1 MHLSKVIDA
10 VLFSLLNL
18 HTPYHSFRSTA
29 GLGIDQ
35 TLLESLNSTYYALLQ
50 ERDSYR
56 AQDFEHRNLFEYKLV
71 V

>member
-35 TLLESLNSTYYALLQ
+35 TLLESYYALQQ

-56 AQDFEHRNLFEYKLV
+56 AQDFEYRNLFEYKLV